1 MEDKII
7 REESRNQFDLKMY
20 DIVMKKTFVDVDA
33 IADKYHITIKDGWF
47 EYKELEDGY
56 YYTYFRGIA
65 KNHKI
70 WQLLYS
76 DKKEKESD
84 LIAIIDALIFKTGFK
99 AGMVSLKSA
108 AINQCMRKAGL
119 DLLNIIVELYYYPE
133 EEDEFYIK
141 HTKELN
147 EYKEELNNLQSELL
161 SDKKRI
167 EEEQDKEEKDWLIE
181 QAEYTKK
188 SIVFCKDMID
198 TTQQMIESTYTFNI
212 QQARRFF
219 EESDDDAGRKAIV
232 FFKKEIEHCE
242 FSKAK
247 YKRDCFQLIDS
258 FIEKAPSKQNR
269 CAFIYDVMSGLEII
283 GNEYNLTAR
292 QKYHCL
298 KEFLKY
304 NDEATNEK

>member
-7 REESRNQFDLKMY
+7 REESRNQLDLKMY
-20 DIVMKKTFVDVDA
+20 DIVSKRPFVNVDA
-33 IADKYHITIKDGWF
+33 IADEYHIILKDGWF
-47 EYKELEDGY
+47 EYEELEDGY
-56 YYTYFRGIA
+56 YITYFKGID

-70 WQLLYS
+70 LQLFYS

-119 DLLNIIVELYYYPE
+119 ELLNIIVEWYYP

-147 EYKEELNNLQSELL
+147 EHKEELNKLESELL

-167 EEEQDKEEKDWLIE
+167 EEVQDKEEKDWLIE

-188 SIVFCKDMID
+188 SIAFCKDMID

-298 KEFLKY
+298 KGFLKY
-304 NDEATNEK
+304 NDEATSEK

>member
-20 DIVMKKTFVDVDA
+20 DIVSKRPFVNVDA
-33 IADKYHITIKDGWF
+33 IADEYHITLKDGWF
-47 EYKELEDGY
+47 EYEELEDGY
-56 YYTYFRGIA
+56 YITYFKGID

-70 WQLLYS
+70 LQLLYS

-99 AGMVSLKSA
+99 AGMVSLKST
-108 AINQCMRKAGL
+108 AINQCMRKAGME
-119 DLLNIIVELYYYPE
+119 LLNIIVEWYYP

-147 EYKEELNNLQSELL
+147 KHKEELNKLESELL

-167 EEEQDKEEKDWLIE
+167 EEVQDKEEKDWFIE

-198 TTQQMIESTYTFNI
+198 TTQRMIESTYTFNI

-219 EESDDDAGRKAIV
+219 EESDDDAGRKAID

-247 YKRDCFQLIDS
+247 YKRDCFQYIDS

-304 NDEATNEK
+304 NDEATSEK

>member
-7 REESRNQFDLKMY
+7 REESRNQLDLKMY
-20 DIVMKKTFVDVDA
+20 DIVSKRPFVNVDA
-33 IADKYHITIKDGWF
+33 IADEYHIILKDGWF
-47 EYKELEDGY
+47 EYEELEDGY
-56 YYTYFRGIA
+56 YITYFKGID

-70 WQLLYS
+70 LQLFYS

-119 DLLNIIVELYYYPE
+119 ELLNIIVEWYYP

-147 EYKEELNNLQSELL
+147 EHKEELNKLESELL

-167 EEEQDKEEKDWLIE
+167 EEVQDKEEKDWLIE

-188 SIVFCKDMID
+188 SIAFCKDMID
-198 TTQQMIESTYTFNI
+198 TTQRMIESTYTFNI

-219 EESDDDAGRKAIV
+219 EESDDDAGRKAIG

-304 NDEATNEK
+304 NDEATSEK

>member
-1 MEDKII
+1 M
-7 REESRNQFDLKMY
+7 
-20 DIVMKKTFVDVDA
+20 
-33 IADKYHITIKDGWF
+33 
-47 EYKELEDGY
+47 EDGY
-56 YYTYFRGIA
+56 YITYFKGID

-70 WQLLYS
+70 LQLFYP

-119 DLLNIIVELYYYPE
+119 ELLNIIVEWYYP

-147 EYKEELNNLQSELL
+147 EHKEELNKLESELL

-167 EEEQDKEEKDWLIE
+167 EEVQDKEEKDWLIE

-188 SIVFCKDMID
+188 SIAFCKDMID

-304 NDEATNEK
+304 NDEATSEK

>member
-7 REESRNQFDLKMY
+7 REESRNQLDLKMY
-20 DIVMKKTFVDVDA
+20 DIVSKRPFVNVDA
-33 IADKYHITIKDGWF
+33 IADEYHIILKDGWF
-47 EYKELEDGY
+47 EYEELEDGY
-56 YYTYFRGIA
+56 YITYFKVID

-70 WQLLYS
+70 LQLLYS

-119 DLLNIIVELYYYPE
+119 ELLNIIVEWYYP

-147 EYKEELNNLQSELL
+147 EHKEELNKLESELL

-167 EEEQDKEEKDWLIE
+167 EEVQDKEEKDWLIE

-188 SIVFCKDMID
+188 SIAFCKDMID
-198 TTQQMIESTYTFNI
+198 TTQRMIESTYTFNI

-298 KEFLKY
+298 KELLKY

>member
-7 REESRNQFDLKMY
+7 REESRNQLDLKMY
-20 DIVMKKTFVDVDA
+20 DIVSKRPFVNVDA
-33 IADKYHITIKDGWF
+33 IADEYHIILKDGWF
-47 EYKELEDGY
+47 EYEELEDGY
-56 YYTYFRGIA
+56 YITYFKGID

-70 WQLLYS
+70 LQLFYS

-119 DLLNIIVELYYYPE
+119 ELLNIIVEWYYP

-147 EYKEELNNLQSELL
+147 EHKEELNKLEYELL

-167 EEEQDKEEKDWLIE
+167 EEVQDKEEKDWLIE

-188 SIVFCKDMID
+188 SIAFCKDMID

-298 KEFLKY
+298 KGFLKY
-304 NDEATNEK
+304 NDEATSEK